1 MEAIQLRSDVWLPN
15 IIRFGWTPRVVKYSE
30 DEERNSRGEWFPDD
44 FDPDSELAEQPE
56 ELHAPKKLLKYD
68 DDEERDYH
76 GRWTSGGD
84 SGPPE
89 LRPVPQLVAGDTF
102 EHARLGVVTVVSTE
116 PQPRNNQYT
125 RITATDATGKQVKFD
140 ISGRKTVALISRG
153 SGIATPPPKEETGPR
168 VSITK
173 EDTKELRGQMK
184 EAQTRVNEDLKARNL
199 AQMRGDI
206 SQREAQMKNRA
217 ADAMTSTR
225 KFGAQISSTIDS
237 LVDRELGRL
246 DIKSSGDEKA
256 DQLER
261 MRLSNE
267 LQSTRTTP
275 EFRDAQARFLVD
287 YQNGFATK
295 TTAAIGQALENIGV
309 GQHAQSIGN
318 GAGNTLYEIKQ
329 SDIDAFKAGLHE
341 SAKTSTA
348 YNFSAGGTSTIQ
360 LGGTAVDVTNA
371 RIVNT
376 AASGSAMEE
385 VTGRYMYNPYMSEL
399 VLPSGGHVSM
409 YDLYQANK
417 QGFKDL
423 GISLSMSANAGLR
436 ATNGYDARMA
446 YNNLLR
452 DGTPMPGKIKLGL
465 VTEDTIQRVKDAYAP
480 YYAVK
485 EKIASSTA
493 GQSTKDQIAQ
503 VRQAVTFAVLGQ
515 LRPLGDI
522 NSFGTNVLYSSAGRW
537 TYDKVGNA
545 KYANF
550 GKELV
555 GRAATMLP
563 VDWLQNIK
571 SLRVNTTSST
581 GRSYNNGGYIE
592 LKVGKPLSDVKEPF
606 DSRVSTTVHEL
617 MHAIETSTRDVST
630 LEEAYWRDR
639 CPNEYKTKSVGSGRD
654 KGDPDTFKSA
664 YSGRYYGGRGN
675 WEIGSM
681 GMEGLYADKVQTRE
695 DPDYKSFMLGMV
707 ALAGGRDRKKT
718 Q

>member
-1 MEAIQLRSDVWLPN
+1 VKIAKELRSDVWLPN
-15 IIRFGWTPRVVKYSE
+15 IIRFGWTPHIVK
-30 DEERNSRGEWFPDD
+30 D
-44 FDPDSELAEQPE
+44 FN
-56 ELHAPKKLLKYD
+56 
-68 DDEERDYH
+68 DDEARNAE
-76 GRWTSGGD
+76 GEWTSGGD

-116 PQPRNNQYT
+116 PQPRNNQYV
-125 RITATDATGKQVKFD
+125 RITATDANGKQIKFD
-140 ISGRKTVALISRG
+140 VSGRKTVALISRG
-153 SGIATPPPKEETGPR
+153 SGAITPPPKEETGPQ
-168 VSITK
+168 VNITK
-173 EDTKELRGQMK
+173 EDIRELKGQMK
-184 EAQTRVNEDLKARNL
+184 EVQSRVNGDLFARGGANRTPGVDVDQL
-199 AQMRGDI
+199 R
-206 SQREAQMKNRA
+206 RNRA
-217 ADAMTSTR
+217 ADAMVSTR
-225 KFGAQISSTIDS
+225 KFGAQVSATIDT
-237 LVDRELGRL
+237 LVDREMNRLG
-246 DIKSSGDEKA
+246 IQSGNEDEDMKA
-256 DQLER
+256 R
-261 MRLSNE
+261 MRLSSDLSNA
-267 LQSTRTTP
+267 RTTP
-275 EFRDAQARFLVD
+275 EFRDAQSRFLTS
-287 YQNGFATK
+287 YQNGFAIG
-295 TTAAIGQALENIGV
+295 TTAAIAQALENL
-309 GQHAQSIGN
+309 
-318 GAGNTLYEIKQ
+318 GAGTHSETIPDGSGQKDEYTITQN
-329 SDIDAFKAGLHE
+329 DIDQFKAGLHE
-341 SAKTSTA
+341 DAKADAT
-348 YNFSAGGTSTIQ
+348 YNFTSGGTSRIL
-360 LGGTAVDVTNA
+360 LGNSVEPSVA
-371 RIVNT
+371 RIVDRYV
-376 AASGSAMEE
+376 SSSAMENF
-385 VTGRYMYNPYMSEL
+385 TGRYIYDPYMAEL
-399 VLPSGGHVSM
+399 HLPDGGKVPI
-409 YDLYQANK
+409 YDLFQANK
-417 QGFKDL
+417 EGFKQL
-423 GISLSMSANAGLR
+423 GVSMSMSRQAGFR
-436 ATNGYDARMA
+436 ATNAYDARLA
-446 YNNLLR
+446 YNSFMR
-452 DGTPMPGKIKLGL
+452 DGTPIPSKVKLGL
-465 VTEDTIQRVKDAYAP
+465 VDEDTMQRVKDSYIP
-480 YYAVK
+480 YNAVK
-485 EKIASSTA
+485 EKIAISNLNP
-493 GQSTKDQIAQ
+493 STKDQQEQ

-654 KGDPDTFKSA
+654 TGDPDTFKSA
-664 YSGRYYGGRGN
+664 YSGRYYGRGN

-707 ALAGGRDRKKT
+707 ALAGGGDRKKT